1 MQKIEVGKAVELEVD
16 RETDFGFF
24 LTDGTDDVLLHNS
37 EISEGDRVRN
47 WTECYGVYL
56 FR

>member
-1 MQKIEVGKAVELEVD
+1 MQRIEVGKTVELEVD

-37 EISEGDRVRN
+37 EIDRR
-47 WTECYGVYL
+47 
-56 FR
+56 